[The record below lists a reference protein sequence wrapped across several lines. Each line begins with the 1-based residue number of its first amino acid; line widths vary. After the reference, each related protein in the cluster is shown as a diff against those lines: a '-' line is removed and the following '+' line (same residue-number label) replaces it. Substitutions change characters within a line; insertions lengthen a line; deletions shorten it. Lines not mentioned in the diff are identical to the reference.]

1 MEQALAWLAASRD
14 QGSVDRDYHHW
25 DELRYRKPPE
35 GLDLEGWW
43 LALKLMR
50 RASARVLPLKDVA
63 GGGMHFSMPD
73 AVVEAL
79 HHVDSL
85 LRGNIVVT
93 EQITDPANRD
103 RYIVSTLMEEAIT
116 SSQLEGAATTQ
127 RVAKEM
133 LRSGRPPR
141 TRGERMIL
149 NNFEAMRF
157 VQEVRARPLT
167 RAIVLRLQEIVTR
180 EALDDPSAVGRL
192 RRSDEDV
199 RVVDVETGET
209 VHVPPAAEELDR
221 RLEAMIAFANGEPEG
236 PFVHPVVRAILV
248 HFWLA
253 YDHPFVDGNGRTAR
267 ALFYWCMLH
276 SEYWL
281 CEYISLSKVLRAAP
295 AAYARAYQ
303 FVETDEG
310 DATYFLVHQLH
321 AIRTATDE
329 LVRFIRRK
337 QKQVR
342 ETEALLRD
350 ASDLNHRQIAL
361 LSHALRHPDASYT
374 LHSHGMSQNVA
385 YATARADLLGLVAS
399 GLLVKRRSGKTFI
412 FHPVQH
418 MDAGIARLRR
428 QKRAGS

>member
-1 MEQALAWLAASRD
+1 MAWLAQARD
-14 QGSVDRDYHHW
+14 EGRVDRDYHHW
-25 DELRYRKPPE
+25 DELRYRTPPQ

-43 LALKLMR
+43 FALKVMR
-50 RASARVLPLKDVA
+50 QASARVLPLMDVT
-63 GGGMHFSMPD
+63 GTGMRFSMPD
-73 AVVEAL
+73 TVLEAL

-85 LRGNIVVT
+85 LRGNIVVS

-141 TRGERMIL
+141 THGERMIL
-149 NNFEAMRF
+149 NNFQAMRF
-157 VQEVRARPLT
+157 VQEVRGRPLS
-167 RAIVLRLQEIVTR
+167 RDIVLRLQEIVTR
-180 EALDDPSAVGRL
+180 EALDDPSASGRL
-192 RRSDEDV
+192 RRPDEDV

-209 VHVPPAAEELDR
+209 VHVPPAAGELNR
-221 RLEAMIAFANGEPEG
+221 RLEAMISFANGEPKG
-236 PFVHPVVRAILV
+236 VFVHPVVRAIVL

-281 CEYISLSKVLRAAP
+281 CEYISLSKVLHASP

-303 FVETDEG
+303 YVETDEG
-310 DATYFLVHQLH
+310 DVTYFLVHQLH

-342 ETEALLRD
+342 DTEALLRD
-350 ASDLNHRQIAL
+350 ARDLNHRQIAL
-361 LSHALRHPDASYT
+361 LSHALRHGDASYT
-374 LHSHGMSQNVA
+374 LHSHGMSHNVA
-385 YATARADLLGLVAS
+385 YATARADLLGLVAA
-399 GLLVKRRSGKTFI
+399 GLLEKRRSGKAFI
-412 FHPVQH
+412 FRPVQR
-418 MDAGIARLRR
+418 MEAGIARLRR
-428 QKRAGS
+428 QRRAGS